1 MMNKKATFFI
11 DDVIWVFRDLTR
23 QRPASMWD
31 NPYMA
36 ILKRAHDEYGV
47 KTQLNVFY
55 ETDFWYDDDFFTLS
69 DMTDAYK
76 AEFCEASD
84 WLKLGFHSR
93 KEWPDYPFINA
104 DYGLVDRTFKLIYN
118 EVCRFAGE
126 KSFAK
131 SVVTHWIPMS
141 EDGIRALAD
150 NGIRITYASCGEKLQ
165 WKEELASI
173 LPYGHSF
180 RLLHNK
186 KPESGV
192 YQKVTRDTFL
202 TTSLCSYNHVDEN
215 DYKAILGKQAT
226 IKDKKYDMAYMNSAQ
241 AVLNLIPV
249 EILVEELSKFTN
261 QEFLN
266 IGNHEQYYYPDYYA
280 YQPDYAEKILTM
292 GKVMK
297 EAGFEFMFM
306 EELPH

>member
-1 MMNKKATFFI
+1 MNKKATFFI

-23 QRPASMWD
+23 QKPVSLWD

-36 ILKRAHDEYGV
+36 TLKRAHDEYGV

-55 ETDFWYDDDFFTLS
+55 KTDFWYGDDEFSLA

-76 AEFCEASD
+76 SEFEEASS
-84 WLKLGFHSR
+84 WLKLGFHS
-93 KEWPDYPFINA
+93 KEEWPDYPFINA
-104 DYGLVDRTFKLIYN
+104 DYGLVDRVFKLIYN

-141 EDGIRALAD
+141 EEGIRALSD
-150 NGIRITYASCGEKLQ
+150 NGIRVTYASCGDKMEYND
-165 WKEELASI
+165 EHASI

-186 KPESGV
+186 KPESGI

-202 TTSLCSYNHVDEN
+202 TTSLCSYNHVDAG
-215 DYKAILGKQAT
+215 DYKKIVGKLAT
-226 IKDKKYDMAYMNSAQ
+226 IRDKKYNMSYMPAAQ
-241 AVLNLIPV
+241 AVLNLIPG
-249 EILVEELSKFTN
+249 EILVDELSKFTH
-261 QEFLN
+261 QEYLC

-292 GKVMK
+292 GKTMK
-297 EAGFEFMFM
+297 EAGFEFMFI

>member
-1 MMNKKATFFI
+1 MNKKAAFFI

-23 QRPASMWD
+23 KRPASMWD

-36 ILKRAHDEYGV
+36 TLKRAHDEYGV

-55 ETDFWYDDDFFTLS
+55 KTCFWYDDDDFSLS

-76 AEFCEASD
+76 KEFEEASD
-84 WLKLGFHSR
+84 WLKLGFHS
-93 KEWPDYPFINA
+93 KEEWPDYPFINA
-104 DYGLVDRTFKLIYN
+104 DYGLVDRVFKLTYN

-141 EDGIRALAD
+141 KEGVQALSD
-150 NGIRITYASCGEKLQ
+150 NGIRVTYASYGNKIEWNGDQ
-165 WKEELASI
+165 MA

-192 YQKVTRDTFL
+192 YQKVTRDL
-202 TTSLCSYNHVDEN
+202 AVANALCSYNHVAEE
-215 DYKAILGKQAT
+215 DYVNIIGKMAT
-226 IKDKKYDMAYMNSAQ
+226 VKDKEIDMSYMAAAQ
-241 AVLNLIPV
+241 AVLNLIPG
-249 EILVEELSKFTN
+249 EILVDELSKYTH
-261 QEFLN
+261 QEYLS

-306 EELPH
+306 EDLPR